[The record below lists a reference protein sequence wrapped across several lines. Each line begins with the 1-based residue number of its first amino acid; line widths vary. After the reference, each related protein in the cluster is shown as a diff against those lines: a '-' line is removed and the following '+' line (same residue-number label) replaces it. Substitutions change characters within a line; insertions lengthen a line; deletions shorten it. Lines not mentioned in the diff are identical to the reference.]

1 MNKTDKPKK
10 TIKFS
15 SSKKETTSESQR
27 KIFRKENPEKKF
39 VALPKKENSNG
50 EKLQKILAEAGMGSR
65 REMEKL
71 IEEGQVRLNGQV
83 AKLGDRAT
91 LLDRISVKNRLLT
104 RTHVNTR
111 LRVLMYNKPDNQVC
125 TSKDEEGRE
134 TVFKNLPLIRNG
146 RWIMVGRL
154 DLNTSGVLLFTNNG
168 ELANRLMH
176 PKYAIEREYAVRVL
190 GKVDEAM
197 LKRLKTGVM
206 LEDGE
211 AKFDSIQFSGGE
223 GANSWYHVILHEG
236 KNKEVRR
243 LWESQG
249 VTVSRL
255 TRVRYGDLTLPPYLK
270 MGRWEELEGEALKN
284 LLRHVGL

>member
-1 MNKTDKPKK
+1 MNKTNK
-10 TIKFS
+10 TTVKLSASNKGGAIRRGGS
-15 SSKKETTSESQR
+15 RLQQR
-27 KIFRKENPEKKF
+27 ADIRPAPTK
-39 VALPKKENSNG
+39 SNDG
-50 EKLQKILAEAGMGSR
+50 GSEKLQKILAEAGMGSR

-91 LLDRISVKNRLLT
+91 PLDRISVKNRLLT

-111 LRVLMYNKPDNQVC
+111 LRVIMYNKPDNQVC

-134 TVFKNLPLIRNG
+134 TVFKSLPLIRNG

-154 DLNTSGVLLFTNNG
+154 DLNTTGVLLFTNNG

-176 PKYAIEREYAVRVL
+176 PKYSIEREYAVRVL

-197 LKRLKTGVM
+197 LRRLKTGVM

-223 GANSWYHVILHEG
+223 GANSWYHVTLHEG

-249 VTVSRL
+249 LTVSRL

-270 MGRWEELEGEALKN
+270 MGRWEELEGENLKN
-284 LLRHVGL
+284 LLKQVGL